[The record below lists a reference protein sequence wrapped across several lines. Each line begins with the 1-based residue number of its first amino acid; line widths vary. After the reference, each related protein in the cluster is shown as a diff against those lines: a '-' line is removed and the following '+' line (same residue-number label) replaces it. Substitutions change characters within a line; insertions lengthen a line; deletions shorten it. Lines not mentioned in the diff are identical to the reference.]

1 MKKIIYFSLFVFT
14 LCIVTACSTSESAA
28 DAAKKYAEY
37 VATGEYDKFMES
49 IAFEDNAT
57 LQQVEERKNIML
69 TIFNDQVKK
78 KVEEKG
84 GIQQTQIASE
94 VKSPDGTTASVMI
107 MQTYGDGSMEN
118 TKFDMVKKDGVWKI
132 SIQSF
137 N

>member
-14 LCIVTACSTSESAA
+14 LSIVTACSISEGPA

-37 VATGEYDKFMES
+37 VATGEYDKFMDS
-49 IAFEDNAT
+49 IAFDENAT
-57 LQQVEERKNIML
+57 SQQVGEQKEIML

-94 VKSPDGTTASVMI
+94 VKSPDGNTASVMI
-107 MQTYGDGSMEN
+107 IQTYGDGTMEN
-118 TKFDMVKKDGVWKI
+118 TKFDMVKKDGIWKI
-132 SIQSF
+132 SIHSF
-137 N
+137 